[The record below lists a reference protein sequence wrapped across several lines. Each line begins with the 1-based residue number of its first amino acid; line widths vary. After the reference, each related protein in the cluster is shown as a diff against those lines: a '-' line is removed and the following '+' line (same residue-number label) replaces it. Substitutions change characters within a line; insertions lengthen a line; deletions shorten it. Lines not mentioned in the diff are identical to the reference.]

1 MTEDRST
8 LRRSV
13 RPRGGRAGGGR
24 PRSRTRYES
33 RPCGWGRLAGERGAV
48 TAEYAVLLP
57 AAVLMLVA
65 VLLAGAAAVQQV
77 RNQDAAASAARV
89 LARGDGEAAARD
101 AAARMAGDGADVRLE
116 TGDGWAT
123 VTVTHAGPGFLAG
136 ALLSAEASA
145 PLQPPPFP
153 VRS

>member
-1 MTEDRST
+1 MTEDRPI
-8 LRRSV
+8 LRRSG
-13 RPRGGRAGGGR
+13 RPWGGRAGGGR
-24 PRSRTRYES
+24 PRARVLT
-33 RPCGWGRLAGERGAV
+33 GDRGAV

-57 AAVLMLVA
+57 VAVLMLVA

-89 LARGDGEAAARD
+89 LARGDGEDAAR
-101 AAARMAGDGADVRLE
+101 ASAARMAGDGADVRLD
-116 TGDGWAT
+116 TVDSWAT

-136 ALLSAEASA
+136 ALLRAEASA
-145 PLQPPPFP
+145 PLQPPPFT